1 MAPPQTHHRSRF
13 MIANFHLA
21 NQRRASGFQ
30 SRVAG
35 TRVVILATAVVL
47 LGAISPAGWP
57 IGTLGVQRATAD
69 SGLDLLSQFDQQRVA
84 ACYPVND
91 SRQVSEIGKLLFR
104 LQAASKED
112 LASRAGP
119 LTETSQTGDITTVTG
134 QITAI
139 KRYKLPAEIAPYIE
153 MEQFD
158 QYELASDE
166 SAAQAIKQ
174 LVFAAPIQAKV
185 SKGDSFSADAMLIHS
200 SPDVKVFAA
209 RSFTWTPSKPDN
221 VGWQMLSQQ
230 GVDLSLLSEI
240 QQIGAKPL
248 TAKDADLFYNM
259 ISAADAISAEEP
271 TAPAATD
278 LADLLKSPKDFSGHW
293 IRMPVSAVRI
303 TKVMIDSATRRQEL
317 GQDYYYQIDSVS
329 DLGKVVVQIPRP
341 KGDPIK
347 LSGRYPVSIVSKTL
361 PEFLQKEVGE
371 GRTVSTL
378 DSPAFVNAFF
388 YRLWSFDNQFMTEQ
402 AAGQQVAP
410 LLIAAKI
417 DPRPSPKVN
426 KDSVNALGYFMF
438 SMVLLIVIGT
448 VFWTWTNQRKDK
460 RIRERLEKDTTIE
473 IPSES

>member
-1 MAPPQTHHRSRF
+1 
-13 MIANFHLA
+13 MIANIRLSS
-21 NQRRASGFQ
+21 QVKSLIAS
-30 SRVAG
+30 
-35 TRVVILATAVVL
+35 TRLMFLVTASIL
-47 LGAISPAGWP
+47 LGAISPWSSPDGSLLDCP
-57 IGTLGVQRATAD
+57 LLEDLLPEHLLGPQLAAAD

-84 ACYPVND
+84 DCYPVNNSD
-91 SRQVSEIGKLLFR
+91 QVSEIGKLLFR

-112 LASRAGP
+112 FTKRSAP
-119 LTETSQTGDITTVTG
+119 LTTTSQSGDITSVTG
-134 QITAI
+134 QISAI
-139 KRYKLPAEIAPYIE
+139 KRYKIPAEIAPYIE
-153 MEQFD
+153 MDQFD
-158 QYELASDE
+158 QYELAADASSDP
-166 SAAQAIKQ
+166 SIKQ
-174 LVFAAPIQAKV
+174 LVFAAPIKAKV
-185 SKGDSFSADAMLIHS
+185 SKGDRFSADAMLIHS
-200 SPDVKVFAA
+200 TADVKVFAA
-209 RSFTWTPSKPDN
+209 RSFTWTPHKPDN

-259 ISAADAISAEEP
+259 IRAADAVATEQP
-271 TAPAATD
+271 AAPAITE
-278 LADLLKSPKDFSGHW
+278 LAELLKSPKELSGHW
-293 IRMPVSAVRI
+293 IRMPVSVVRI
-303 TKVMIDSATRRQEL
+303 TKVMIDSAARRDEM
-317 GQDYYYQIDSVS
+317 GQDCYYQIDSVS

-361 PEFLQKEVGE
+361 PEFLKADVDE
-371 GRTVSTL
+371 GRTVTTL

-402 AAGQQVAP
+402 AAGKQVAP
-410 LLIAAKI
+410 LLIASKM

-460 RIRERLEKDTTIE
+460 RVRDRLEKETKIE